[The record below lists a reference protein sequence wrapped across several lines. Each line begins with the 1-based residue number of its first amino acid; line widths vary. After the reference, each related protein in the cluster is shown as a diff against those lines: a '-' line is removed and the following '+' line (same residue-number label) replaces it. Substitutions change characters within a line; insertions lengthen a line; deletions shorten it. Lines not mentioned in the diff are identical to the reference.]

1 LAEITDI
8 DFYGQNLANGQ
19 AVEYMGTDAVGNAL
33 YLWMTSKKGEF
44 LYNPAAGGILDK
56 SLFKTMSPD
65 NLANIQFYL
74 YNSILNFFSPYIELR
89 DLILE
94 PDMNSRILNITIKYF
109 FPQTNQSGSVSIYV
123 QSDYANKS
131 YTYEDVDYVGSNL
144 INFCRLQ
151 KTDMLND
158 KLVFNPD
165 TDLWSYGKYIFIN
178 LTTSSSEF
186 ETVLL
191 ICNGS

>member
-19 AVEYMGTDAVGNAL
+19 AIEYMGTDAVGNAL